1 MATKK
6 IKQSDKTQ
14 QAKGAVPKN
23 ATNRQSKSNRTETP
37 GGEHIAPL
45 MALGYTK
52 EDALLILRTFTG
64 VEITDLLDEDG
75 IVRLDTSVDRAELR
89 LKRQILERYN
99 YTYNFQLGF
108 WTKNKTSQAA
118 SKKQALPKTSEE
130 ANKNKQRTR
139 QRAKQRRRLL
149 ILRRLTRLVK
159 GAIILVLWIAAIAFV
174 VGGSYGIYS
183 LYQEVQLVNEELV
196 RQKNELAELSQQRL
210 AERLNET
217 SRQLSSLRDEYLS
230 LNRQLTLQEN
240 VNRLLNTRLGA
251 LEEEIPLIDIESLEQ
266 QRLREL
272 VYLAEQH
279 RQLGESP
286 YPIIKLLQQ
295 AYSIALVHSES
306 LSLIEAIN
314 LDLARYQTISTI
326 NKTRALIELDRL
338 LELAPQLPRLVESD
352 QAEEP
357 SPNDY
362 LAGLKDVLA
371 SLGDYIRIY
380 RIEDSAKFSL
390 TEEEARLLELA
401 LLIRIMQAQSAVLQ
415 GEEDFYYHAIESANE
430 LVQDYYPSSSIKSR
444 LIARLSRLAAM
455 TIKPE
460 PLPPLHSAALLVR

>member
-108 WTKNKTSQAA
+108 WTKNKTSRA
-118 SKKQALPKTSEE
+118 SLKKKDSPQTSEE
-130 ANKNKQRTR
+130 ANKNKQNKSKQ
-139 QRAKQRRRLL
+139 QRRRRLL
-149 ILRRLTRLVK
+149 ILRRLARLAR
-159 GAIILVLWIAAIAFV
+159 GTAILILWIVVILFV
-174 VGGSYGIYS
+174 VGGSYGVYS

-196 RQKNELAELSQQRL
+196 RQKNELAELSQQKL

-251 LEEEIPLIDIESLEQ
+251 LEEEIPLLDFESLEQ